1 MNRKIAAA
9 LAASAGAV
17 LIPLTVA
24 QVTSASARPRPQQDH
39 PGAITIESW
48 LYAVP
53 SENVLS
59 GTVWDCFKISGAIT
73 DEGGGPAWTDDTSYT
88 APNTM
93 ATGGVTAASHECTDK
108 VPAGGFIFVP
118 APQTGQYAFAQY
130 TSGSGSPGAL
140 TTVYA
145 VHTIAGK
152 KGDIYITFS
161 GTYNMTTSSVSVK
174 LANNSTVVVR
184 PLTTGPDCTW
194 VITGGTGA
202 YTNMQGNGTC
212 FADAEGTFPYINH
225 TEQGSVWFAGQSR
238 SAGSF

>member
-9 LAASAGAV
+9 LAASAGVV
-17 LIPLTVA
+17 LIPLTAA
-24 QVTSASARPRPQQDH
+24 QVTSAGASVVKQQPNQ
-39 PGAITIESW
+39 PGAITIQSW

-59 GTVWDCFKISGAIT
+59 GTVWDCFKITGAIT
-73 DEGGGPAWTDDTSYT
+73 DQGGGPTWTDGTSYK

-93 ATGGVTAASHECTDK
+93 TSGGVTAASHECTDK

-118 APQTGQYAFAQY
+118 APEAGQYAFAHY
-130 TSGSGSPGAL
+130 TSGTGSPGAL

-145 VHTIAGK
+145 VHTIAGA

-161 GTYNMTTSSVSVK
+161 GTYNMTTSAVPVE
-174 LANNSTVVVR
+174 LADGSTVMVQ

-202 YTNMQGNGTC
+202 YANMQGNGTC
-212 FADAEGTFPYINH
+212 FANAENTFPWINH
-225 TEQGSVWFAGQSR
+225 TEQGSVWRTGPAGTS
-238 SAGSF
+238 